1 MERQKSIMERQKSM
15 ESGLL
20 RKSLSIRERKHP
32 NEDGYLET
40 GLSSKRHKEVKKHH
54 NEDGEC
60 CVTTSVCLITFI
72 VVTGSFCVGCGTGY
86 SSVAQHGIVSDLS
99 LSVAEY
105 SMFGSI
111 MTLGGLIGAV
121 FSGKI
126 SDVLG
131 RKRTMFLCE
140 AFCATGWLCIALAK
154 DALWLDCGRFLLGI
168 GVGIFSYV
176 IPVYIA
182 EIAPKHVRGSFVFAN
197 QLMQNFG
204 LSLFFIIGN
213 FISWRFLSIVGMVPC
228 VLHVVCLFF
237 IPESPR
243 WLAKFG
249 RDKECRAS
257 LQQLRGHDVDI
268 SQEANAIKDTMDFSQ
283 QIGETGFVEL
293 FQRRYVFPLIIGVGL
308 MLLQQ
313 LSGSA
318 GVIYYAS
325 SLYERGGFPSAIGT
339 SVMAT
344 IMVPKAMIGTI
355 IVDKMGRRT
364 LLMASCA
371 GMGLFALLLSVSYSL
386 QSFDILPELTPLFTF
401 ISVLGYII
409 SYALGMGGL
418 PWIIMAE
425 IFPMNVKVSAGTLV
439 TVTNWACGWIITF
452 TFNILMQWNA
462 SGTFL
467 IFSSVSAV
475 SIVFIYFIVP
485 ETKGRSLEE
494 IQTLLS
500 NSVH

>member
-60 CVTTSVCLITFI
+60 CVTTS
-72 VVTGSFCVGCGTGY
+72 
-86 SSVAQHGIVSDLS
+86 
-99 LSVAEY
+99 Y

-197 QLMQNFG
+197 Q
-204 LSLFFIIGN
+204 
-213 FISWRFLSIVGMVPC
+213 
-228 VLHVVCLFF
+228 
-237 IPESPR
+237 
-243 WLAKFG
+243 AKFG

-293 FQRRYVFPLIIGVGL
+293 FQRRYIGVGL

-425 IFPMNVKVSAGTLV
+425 KSNFPNSYILQIFPMNVKVSAGTLV

>member
-1 MERQKSIMERQKSM
+1 MERQKSMMERQKSM

-32 NEDGYLET
+32 NDDGYLET
-40 GLSSKRHKEVKKHH
+40 GLSSKRHKEVKKHQ

-60 CVTTSVCLITFI
+60 RITTSVCLITFI
-72 VVTGSFCVGCGTGY
+72 VVTGSFCVGCCTGY

-111 MTLGGLIGAV
+111 LTLGGLVGAV

-131 RKRTMFLCE
+131 RKR
-140 AFCATGWLCIALAK
+140 

-213 FISWRFLSIVGMVPC
+213 FISWRFLSIIGMVPC

-243 WLAKFG
+243 WLAKVG

-257 LQQLRGHDVDI
+257 LQHLRGHDVDI
-268 SQEANAIKDTMDFSQ
+268 SQETNAIKDTMEFSQ
-283 QIGETGFVEL
+283 QSGESGFVEL
-293 FQRRYVFPLIIGVGL
+293 FQRRYVFPLI
-308 MLLQQ
+308 
-313 LSGSA
+313 
-318 GVIYYAS
+318 
-325 SLYERGGFPSAIGT
+325 
-339 SVMAT
+339 
-344 IMVPKAMIGTI
+344 
-355 IVDKMGRRT
+355 
-364 LLMASCA
+364 
-371 GMGLFALLLSVSYSL
+371 
-386 QSFDILPELTPLFTF
+386 
-401 ISVLGYII
+401 
-409 SYALGMGGL
+409 
-418 PWIIMAE
+418 
-425 IFPMNVKVSAGTLV
+425 
-439 TVTNWACGWIITF
+439 
-452 TFNILMQWNA
+452 
-462 SGTFL
+462 
-467 IFSSVSAV
+467 
-475 SIVFIYFIVP
+475 
-485 ETKGRSLEE
+485 
-494 IQTLLS
+494 
-500 NSVH
+500 

>member
-32 NEDGYLET
+32 NDDGYLET

-72 VVTGSFCVGCGTGY
+72 VVTGSFCVGCG
-86 SSVAQHGIVSDLS
+86 
-99 LSVAEY
+99 Y

-154 DALWLDCGRFLLGI
+154 DALGLDCGRFLLGI

-197 QLMQNFG
+197 Q
-204 LSLFFIIGN
+204 
-213 FISWRFLSIVGMVPC
+213 
-228 VLHVVCLFF
+228 
-237 IPESPR
+237 
-243 WLAKFG
+243 AKFG

-257 LQQLRGHDVDI
+257 LQHLRGHDVDI
-268 SQEANAIKDTMDFSQ
+268 SQEANAIKDTMNFSQ
-283 QIGETGFVEL
+283 QSGETGFVEL

-386 QSFDILPELTPLFTF
+386 QSFGILPELTPLFTF

-418 PWIIMAE
+418 PWIIMSE
-425 IFPMNVKVSAGTLV
+425 KSNFPNSYILQIFPMNVKVSAGTLV
-439 TVTNWACGWIITF
+439 TVTNWAC
-452 TFNILMQWNA
+452 
-462 SGTFL
+462 GTFL

>member
-268 SQEANAIKDTMDFSQ
+268 SQEANSIKDTMDFSQ
-283 QIGETGFVEL
+283 QSGETGFVEL

-364 LLMASCA
+364 LLM
-371 GMGLFALLLSVSYSL
+371 
-386 QSFDILPELTPLFTF
+386 SFGILPELTPLFTF
-401 ISVLGYII
+401 ISVL
-409 SYALGMGGL
+409 
-418 PWIIMAE
+418 

>member
-1 MERQKSIMERQKSM
+1 MERQKSM
-15 ESGLL
+15 ETGLL
-20 RKSLSIRERKHP
+20 RKSLSIRERKYP

-40 GLSSKRHKEVKKHH
+40 GLSSKRHPNHKESKKYQ

-60 CVTTSVCLITFI
+60 SVTTSVCLITFV
-72 VVTGSFCVGCGTGY
+72 VVTGSFCVGCGIGY
-86 SSVAQHGIVSDLS
+86 SSVAQHGIISELS

-105 SMFGSI
+105 SMFGS
-111 MTLGGLIGAV
+111 MLTLGGLIGAV

-131 RKRTMFLCE
+131 RKRTMFFSE
-140 AFCATGWLCIALAK
+140 VFCATGWLCIALAQ
-154 DALWLDCGRFLLGI
+154 DALWLDCGRLLLGI

-197 QLMQNFG
+197 QLMQNCG

-213 FISWRFLSIVGMVPC
+213 FISWRILSFIGLVPC

-243 WLAKFG
+243 WLAKCG
-249 RDKECRAS
+249 RDKECRAA
-257 LQQLRGHDVDI
+257 LQHLRGHDVDI
-268 SQEANAIKDTMDFSQ
+268 SHEANTIRDTMEFTKQSS
-283 QIGETGFVEL
+283 ETTIMEL
-293 FQRRYVFPLIIGVGL
+293 FQKRYIIPLIIGVGL

-313 LSGSA
+313 LSGSS

-325 SLYERGGFPSAIGT
+325 SLFEKGGFPSAIGT

-344 IMVPKAMIGTI
+344 IMIPKAMIGTI

-364 LLMASCA
+364 LLMASCS
-371 GMGLFALLLSVSYSL
+371 GMGLFALLLSVSYSF
-386 QSFDILPELTPLFTF
+386 QSFGILPELTPIFIF
-401 ISVLGYII
+401 ISVLGYVI

-418 PWIIMAE
+418 PWIIMSE

-439 TVTNWACGWIITF
+439 TVTNWAGGWVITF
-452 TFNILMQWNA
+452 TFNFLMQWNA
-462 SGTFL
+462 AGTFV
-467 IFSSVSAV
+467 IFSTVSAV
-475 SIVFIYFIVP
+475 SILFIYFLVP

-500 NSVH
+500 NSAH